1 MAPSSDAA
9 LTITTTSVCTA
20 LILAR
25 CAYRV
30 VFRCHIHRTCH
41 RRWRIDDFYMT
52 IAILPLIGRALCIL
66 YSFELNPNHT
76 YDPAT
81 EAEAETWGQ
90 SVAEIDGRRELSHKL
105 LIPARI
111 FYALLCV
118 LRRRKRD
125 VMLIWDSLW
134 CLKLGLLAFYSRF
147 IDVFRWGKSVADA
160 LWWFIVVTFVAVL
173 ITILAECRPLSL
185 YVARKHDSRA

>member
-1 MAPSSDAA
+1 MASSSDAA
-9 LTITTTSVCTA
+9 LTLSTTSVCAA

-25 CAYRV
+25 CVYRV
-30 VFRCHIHRTCH
+30 LFRCHIHRTCH

-66 YSFELNPNHT
+66 YSFHLNPTHT

-81 EAEAETWGQ
+81 EAEAETWGA
-90 SVAEIDGRRELSHKL
+90 SVAEIDADRELSHKL

-118 LRRRKRD
+118 LC
-125 VMLIWDSLW
+125 S
-134 CLKLGLLAFYSRF
+134 
-147 IDVFRWGKSVADA
+147 
-160 LWWFIVVTFVAVL
+160 
-173 ITILAECRPLSL
+173 
-185 YVARKHDSRA
+185 